1 VIGIVAGYR
10 RDLTAGPDCIDFK
23 CGKGAQGFESDG
35 LWNTRCGQRRQ
46 FRDRFRSACIA
57 CCADQDG
64 AITAARTMLES
75 VYKHICDERGMTY
88 ESGWDLNRLYKA
100 AASAMSIAP
109 DQHSEQVIKQ
119 ILSGVTSVVGDLAD
133 LRNSMS
139 DAHGRGKRS
148 VGPVR

>member
-1 VIGIVAGYR
+1 
-10 RDLTAGPDCIDFK
+10 
-23 CGKGAQGFESDG
+23 
-35 LWNTRCGQRRQ
+35 
-46 FRDRFRSACIA
+46 
-57 CCADQDG
+57 
-64 AITAARTMLES
+64 MLES